1 MRIVCT
7 DLSPVLEVGI
17 ESFLCFPV
25 LRVEFMEFVI
35 TDVERSDIPSGLYD
49 SHVAFLYGMVE
60 QTAAYKVYKPVR

>member
-1 MRIVCT
+1 
-7 DLSPVLEVGI
+7 
-17 ESFLCFPV
+17 
-25 LRVEFMEFVI
+25 MEFVI